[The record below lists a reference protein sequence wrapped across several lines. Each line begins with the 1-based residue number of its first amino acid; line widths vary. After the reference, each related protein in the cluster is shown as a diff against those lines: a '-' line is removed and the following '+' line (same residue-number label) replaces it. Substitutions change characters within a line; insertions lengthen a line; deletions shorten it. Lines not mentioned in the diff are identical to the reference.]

1 MKTKVFVI
9 TGFLGSGKTTLV
21 KQILNTTQDLSKTV
35 VLVNEFGKVGVDGD
49 LIKQTAAADIVELTS
64 GCICCSLKTDMIQT
78 LRMLRYDYSPERI
91 LVEATGVADPA
102 SIVEVLQE
110 RLLADEFTLE
120 KVITVLDSDFWEAR
134 ESFGTV
140 FNSQIINADVILLNK
155 IDLVESAQVPQ
166 ILNEIKEIAPKA
178 QVLPSLECR
187 IDPDFFWS
195 DGNGD
200 TLNQPGQ
207 SLFQTYNPV
216 NDPFSPMNTDSSGSA
231 ENQGFTTFLF
241 ETEKALDETGFN
253 AFLESL
259 PLEMFRIKGPV
270 KFSDQTKMLNFVGG
284 KTSWQTW
291 PETNHTSLAFI
302 GWDVEKEQVLGE
314 IQSCLA

>member
-21 KQILNTTQDLSKTV
+21 KQILNSTEDLSKTV

-64 GCICCSLKTDMIQT
+64 GCICCSLKTDMIQA
-78 LRMLRYDYSPERI
+78 LKMLRSEYTPEKI
-91 LVEATGVADPA
+91 LIEATGVADPA
-102 SIVEVLQE
+102 SITEVIRG
-110 RLLADEFTLE
+110 RLLSNEFKLE

-140 FNSQIINADVILLNK
+140 FNSQMVNAHVILLNK
-155 IDLVESAQVPQ
+155 IDLVESDQVPV
-166 ILNEIKEIAPKA
+166 ILREIKEIAGNA
-178 QVLPSLECR
+178 QVLPTLECR

-195 DGNGD
+195 DQKYE
-200 TLNQPGQ
+200 TAKHQEE
-207 SLFQTYNPV
+207 SLFQAYNPA
-216 NDPFSPMNTDSSGSA
+216 NDAFSALNTGSSGSA

-241 ETEKALDETGFN
+241 ETEKALDETGLN
-253 AFLESL
+253 SFLESL

-270 KFSDQTKMLNFVGG
+270 KFIDQSKMLNFVGG
-284 KTSWQTW
+284 KASWQTW
-291 PETNHTSLAFI
+291 RETDHTRLAFI
-302 GWDVEKEQVLGE
+302 GWEVEKEEMLGK
-314 IQSCLA
+314 IQSCLV